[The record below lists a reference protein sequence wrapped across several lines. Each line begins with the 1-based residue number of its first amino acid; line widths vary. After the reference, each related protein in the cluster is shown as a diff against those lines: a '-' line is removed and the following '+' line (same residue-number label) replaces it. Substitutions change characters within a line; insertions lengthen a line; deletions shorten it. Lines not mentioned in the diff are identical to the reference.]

1 MNFETLAVH
10 AAKEIDAATGAIVP
24 PLHLSTTFG
33 RNENLELLG
42 PSQYVREGNPTQDHF
57 ERALA
62 AIEGGE
68 LGLAFASGS
77 AASTAVLQALPAGSH
92 VLFPDDAYYGMYLIA
107 EEFFPLW
114 GLSWSTV
121 SMRESERFRAA
132 LRPETRLVWLE
143 SPSNPLIQVTDLR
156 LGIALAHGA
165 GALAFVDNTFATPAL
180 QRPLA
185 LGADI
190 VMHSTT
196 KYIGGHSDVHGG
208 ALVFAPGAAA
218 IAERVG
224 HVRHLLGAIASPF
237 NCWLALRGLRTL
249 ACRVETQ
256 CRTAQAVAEAMA
268 RHTAI
273 AQVHYPGLRDDPGH
287 AIAAGQMSAFGG
299 MISLRVRGGE
309 SAAKR
314 AAGRVRVFTRATS
327 LGGVE
332 SLLEHRLTSEGPGG
346 KAPPELLRLSIGLEH
361 RDDLIADLD
370 QALETG

>member
-10 AAKEIDAATGAIVP
+10 AAKEIDPATGAIVP

-77 AASTAVLQALPAGSH
+77 AAATAVLQALPARSH

-249 ACRVETQ
+249 ACRVEAQ
-256 CRTAQAVAEAMA
+256 CRSALAVAEAMA
-268 RHTAI
+268 RHPAI
-273 AQVHYPGLRDDPGH
+273 AQVHYPGLRTDPGH

-361 RDDLIADLD
+361 PDDLIADLD
-370 QALETG
+370 RALG